1 MSRNLASIPF
11 VSYHQTT
18 GFVLHQQAV
27 AAVNSLNQEK
37 KLSVLAAI
45 GKTKTGKSYLLNK
58 LISKF
63 LKA

>member
-1 MSRNLASIPF
+1 
-11 VSYHQTT
+11 
-18 GFVLHQQAV
+18 VLHQQAV
-27 AAVNSLNQEK
+27 TAINSLNQEK

-63 LKA
+63 LKE